1 MQVIY
6 ILWLRQLKRYIR
18 ARTRIVTALLQ
29 PVLFLV
35 ALGFGLGP
43 IFARGGGGNYIQFLA
58 PGLVAMGILFTAVF
72 SGTDLLLDRQTGF
85 LKELLV
91 APVPRAQLLLGRMLG
106 GASAAM
112 IQGALVLL
120 LTLVVGYRPDHA
132 ANVVVALPLMFLTAL
147 LFSALGIAVA
157 CMLNDMQAFGF
168 ALNFVVMPLFFLSG
182 ALFPVIDLPPVIA
195 LGAGID
201 PLTYGVDGIRAALG
215 GVSHIGLAIDAAV
228 LVGATAVLLVL
239 DRQLFSRIEV

>member
-6 ILWLRQLKRYIR
+6 ILWLRQLKRYVR

-43 IFARGGGGNYIQFLA
+43 IFARGGGGDYIQFLA

-72 SGTDLLLDRQTGF
+72 SGTDLLVDRQTGF

-91 APVPRAQLLLGRMLG
+91 APVSRVQLLLGRMLG
-106 GASAAM
+106 GASAAT

-120 LTLVVGYRPDHA
+120 LTLGVGYRPDHA
-132 ANVVVALPLMFLTAL
+132 ASVAVALPLMFLTAL

-157 CMLNDMQAFGF
+157 CLLSDMQAFGF
-168 ALNFVVMPLFFLSG
+168 VLNFVVMPLFFLSG
-182 ALFPVIDLPPVIA
+182 ALFPVVDLPPVIA
-195 LGAGID
+195 IVAVID

-215 GVSHIGLAIDAAV
+215 GGSHFGLALDAAV
-228 LVGATAVLLVL
+228 LASAIGVLLVL
-239 DRQLFSRIEV
+239 DRRLFSRIEV